1 MLKVKFHKQ
10 DEQGVQMAS
19 KIVEEYGDIRAAEA
33 LKQGIQQGEERK
45 AIEAII
51 GLHENNVP
59 VDIIAK
65 SLKMTEE
72 QVQKIISE
80 KAQDKS

>member
-1 MLKVKFHKQ
+1 MDIAVKQEEAREDGKQ
-10 DEQGVQMAS
+10 E
-19 KIVEEYGDIRAAEA
+19 
-33 LKQGIQQGEERK
+33 K
-45 AIEAII
+45 AIEAVI

-65 SLKMTEE
+65 SLKMPVETVE
-72 QVQKIISE
+72 KIISE

>member
-1 MLKVKFHKQ
+1 MLCAKYDYKMDIAVKQEEAREDGKQ
-10 DEQGVQMAS
+10 E
-19 KIVEEYGDIRAAEA
+19 
-33 LKQGIQQGEERK
+33 K
-45 AIEAII
+45 AIEAVI